1 MFQQWEIHPPCHSTN
16 AALGAKP
23 IFAMDP
29 LWVVVSL
36 PTLENDYQQHQAK
49 DAQAAAAR
57 YGVRVTVLEAQN
69 DSISQ
74 SLDLLKFIQSKA
86 ERPNAII
93 VEPAGGTAFP
103 QVAKAAVSA
112 GIGWVVLNR
121 RAGYIADFRAASAV
135 PVFHLGPDHTEIGR
149 IQGQQLAA
157 LLPSGGSVLYIEGP
171 AGSSSAAKRYE
182 GMMEVIPPSIQLFR
196 MRAHWTEDSAYN
208 LVNRWLR
215 LPTSH
220 ETAIQAVAA
229 QDDSMAMGARRACE
243 ALTDEDL
250 RARWLRL
257 PFLGCDGVEET
268 GQAWVR
274 QARLRATVISP
285 ASTGFAIEMLVKWLR
300 DGKVQPAYS
309 HTVPVSFPA
318 AETLKPAA
326 AALHQAPRL

>member
-1 MFQQWEIHPPCHSTN
+1 
-16 AALGAKP
+16 
-23 IFAMDP
+23 MDP
-29 LWVVVSL
+29 LWFVVSL

-57 YGVRVTVLEAQN
+57 FGVRLTVIEANN

-93 VEPAGGTAFP
+93 VEPAGGTSFP
-103 QVAKAAVSA
+103 QVAKAAVAA

-121 RAGYIADFRAASAV
+121 RADYIAAFRASSAV
-135 PVFHLGPDHTEIGR
+135 PIFHLGPDHTEIGR
-149 IQGQQLAA
+149 IQGQQLTA
-157 LLPSGGSVLYIEGP
+157 LLPNGGSVLYIEGP
-171 AGSSSAAKRYE
+171 TASSSARKRHE
-182 GMMEVIPPSIQLFR
+182 GMMEVVPASIQLFR
-196 MRAHWTEDSAYN
+196 MRAHWTEESAYK
-208 LVNRWLR
+208 LVSRWLR

-243 ALTDEDL
+243 DLTDDHL

-274 QARLRATVISP
+274 QGRLRATVISP
-285 ASTGFAIEMLVKWLR
+285 ASTSLAIPMLVKWLR
-300 DGKVQPAYS
+300 DGMTQPEYS
-309 HTVPVSFPA
+309 HTIPTSFPP
-318 AETLKPAA
+318 AENLKAA
-326 AALHQAPRL
+326 AARV